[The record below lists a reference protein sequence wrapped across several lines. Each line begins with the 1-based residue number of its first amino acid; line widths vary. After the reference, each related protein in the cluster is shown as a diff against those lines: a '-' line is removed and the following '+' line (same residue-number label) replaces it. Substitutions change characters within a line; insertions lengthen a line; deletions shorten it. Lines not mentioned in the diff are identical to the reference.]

1 MSTPHSFRLLTREE
15 IETVPGMISPVPDS
29 LFAVGS
35 VDEQGVVSC
44 IAGFLVLHAD
54 PLWIREDHRHEGRLL
69 LRLWEA
75 FRGEL
80 VRRGAKRIEVG
91 MTDKNPGHPTESLVE
106 RACEFAGGYELK
118 ARFFAIPV
126 EA

>member
-44 IAGFLVLHAD
+44 IAGFLILHAD
-54 PLWIREDHRHEGRLL
+54 PLWIREDRRHEGRLL
-69 LRLWEA
+69 QRLWEA
-75 FRGEL
+75 FREE
-80 VRRGAKRIEVG
+80 VIRRGAKRLEVC
-91 MTDKNPGHPTESLVE
+91 MTDEIPGEPTESLVA
-106 RACEFAGGYELK
+106 RACEAAGGYEMK
-118 ARFFAIPV
+118 ARFFAIPI